1 MEQSRYWEPN
11 RCSATQEIPRILWN
25 PKVHYRIRNSL
36 TPEPDR
42 SSPFPLLRLYRRI
55 CPIPRPVCVIHRMF
69 RLLRWGVIT
78 SPNPQASGPPLVGCP
93 RLLIQ
98 YIRSYPTYL
107 QALPPPATRGRAMPW
122 WQTQLWHVFLVE
134 TNAQLRRCSAVQFC
148 LLHRHVSVT
157 LVTVFRLSYPTCR
170 SSVLSPFPVWLDWF
184 RCICHAV
191 KSQKAIIRLW
201 RNTVSSCICYISVR

>member
-1 MEQSRYWEPN
+1 MEPEGWLPYSQQP
-11 RCSATQEIPRILWN
+11 ATC
-25 PKVHYRIRNSL
+25 L

-42 SSPFPLLRLYRRI
+42 SSPFPLLSLYRRMS
-55 CPIPRPVCVIHRMF
+55 PIPRPLCVIHRMF

-78 SPNPQASGPPLVGCP
+78 LPNPQARGPPLVGCP
-93 RLLIQ
+93 RLFIQ
-98 YIRSYPTYL
+98 YIRSYPPYL
-107 QALPPPATRGRAMPW
+107 QALPSPATRGRAMPW
-122 WQTQLWHVFLVE
+122 WHAVVVCAGYSALSWTCILVE
-134 TNAQLRRCSAVQFC
+134 TNAQLRRCSAVQFY
-148 LLHRHVSVT
+148 LLQRHVSVT
-157 LVTVFRLSYPTCR
+157 LVTVFRLTYPSTFR